1 MNNNNNIK
9 LIDATNVEIIE
20 DSIDNSN
27 KEYSINDCVIVRT
40 TDIFP
45 FGGIVQTPI
54 NGNAYGF
61 GSSLYFGEIISEML
75 RNKYPN
81 RFINEEEEKNF
92 FKELHEYEI
101 VFETL
106 RRTVHFTINGLVG
119 STAYGNFD
127 NRPYVIIDPLKY
139 HLDTSMKGLRVEDT
153 YFDNDVFL
161 SDERAIVIDEKTYNE
176 ISKDPNYIEDL
187 SKFKIYVY
195 KGNQQNAVALAL
207 NDMGYDSFMVSS
219 HGYVNGVEENSP
231 SSKMYDFVNN
241 FAVTNNIS
249 RERHFYS
256 EINYQDALERNK
268 KSEEI
273 NMMHLMHI
281 LDNSNLPEEIIET
294 IMFVANG
301 KNEMTGL
308 MEKVIQ
314 QIGLE
319 KLKTLTQEFNK
330 NYIEKLQKGKNSKIF

>member
-1 MNNNNNIK
+1 MESK
-9 LIDATNVEIIE
+9 VKYIDATNVEIIE
-20 DSIDNSN
+20 DSLDNSN
-27 KEYSINDCVIVRT
+27 KEYSINDCVMVRT

-61 GSSLYFGEIISEML
+61 ASSLYFGEIISEML
-75 RNKYPN
+75 RNKYPY
-81 RFINEEEEKNF
+81 RFTNEEEEKNF

-127 NRPYVIIDPLKY
+127 NKPFVIIDPIKH
-139 HLDTSMKGLRVEDT
+139 HLNKSMMSLRVEDT
-153 YFDNDVFL
+153 YFDNDVTL
-161 SDERAIVIDEKTYNE
+161 SNESAIVIDEKTFNQ
-176 ISKDPNYIEDL
+176 ISNDPIYMEDL

-195 KGNQQNAVALAL
+195 KGNQQDAVSLAL

-219 HGYVNGVEENSP
+219 HGYVYGIEENSP

-241 FAVTNNIS
+241 FAIKNNIP
-249 RERHFYS
+249 REKHFYS
-256 EINYQDALERNK
+256 EINYEDALARNK

-273 NMMHLMHI
+273 NKMHLMYV
-281 LDNSNLPEEIIET
+281 LGNSNLPKEVIET
-294 IMFVANG
+294 IVFVVESN
-301 KNEMTGL
+301 NQITGL
-308 MEKVIQ
+308 IEQVIQ
-314 QIGLE
+314 QIGFE
-319 KLKTLTQEFNK
+319 QLKTLTQEFNK
-330 NYIEKLQKGKNSKIF
+330 NYIETLKKGKNSKTF